1 MKFRKGFRIKK
12 KKVLYCLLAL
22 VLCCCFVRNGM
33 GLVKTNN
40 RPNPGNSLSKQIKS
54 KISDECKS
62 SNPEDCLKYS
72 LQLTSDLLSFT
83 EKNDIENGKA
93 NCVGYAILCSRICNY
108 SFEMNKLKYHAK
120 PVVGYVTLYGINIC
134 NILKSLAPQKW
145 KKFVKD
151 HDFVELELED
161 KTIFFDASLY
171 DYYLDCTTIVNHL

>member
-83 EKNDIENGKA
+83 EKMISKMERLIVSVMPFYVLA
-93 NCVGYAILCSRICNY
+93 YAIIP
-108 SFEMNKLKYHAK
+108 LK
-120 PVVGYVTLYGINIC
+120 
-134 NILKSLAPQKW
+134 
-145 KKFVKD
+145 
-151 HDFVELELED
+151 
-161 KTIFFDASLY
+161 
-171 DYYLDCTTIVNHL
+171 